1 MAMSRALG
9 DREHDKFVET
19 TAGDTAVRTKAVD
32 RPETYDSEGKLT
44 VTDNILLSLMNDI
57 KNELKVMNIH
67 LAEISCLEF
76 ENGDVEP

>member
-1 MAMSRALG
+1 
-9 DREHDKFVET
+9 
-19 TAGDTAVRTKAVD
+19 
-32 RPETYDSEGKLT
+32 
-44 VTDNILLSLMNDI
+44 MNDI